1 MQKVPRLSTPQL
13 YTFRLTYRLHDEQV
27 SVEFSQPKV
36 LIGRNTQCDL
46 VLNVASVSRRHASI
60 ERDEEGWQ
68 LSDLG
73 SSYGTFVDD
82 RRVTRY
88 RLSPGDKIVLGL
100 GEAILAFEPLDEE
113 PEQEVVFSK
122 EDGADNIRMSI
133 SVEDFERAMGGPRE
147 LDDES
152 EPEARVAVDAETRID
167 EPPVAPAADDLPN
180 RPDGDLPNRL
190 DGDLPNRPDGVSMI
204 GLFKQ
209 IGEVLLGSE
218 DLDDMLSSVVDIA
231 LNNLPAQRGFICLCD
246 ETAEAITPKAMKT
259 KGSAAD
265 QPINIS
271 RSIAREAIRAR
282 QALLVSNAPTDSR
295 FARAPSIMLMD
306 IRSAMCAPL
315 YHAGKV
321 EGLIYVDTLGSGT
334 LFLPRDLQLLT
345 ALGVLTAVG
354 MLQARLRDDVNRE
367 RAIRARLSRYSSPH
381 VVEQIV
387 ARVNT
392 PDGAMLAEQC
402 EVSVL
407 FADLSGFTSMSEGM
421 EPAEVA
427 RLLNSVFDHLTR
439 TVFQYDGTLDKY
451 LGDGLL
457 AIFGAPL
464 PQADHAQQAVRAAMQ
479 MQQLFDQGVI
489 GGPQNKPLRM
499 RIGINSG
506 TAVAGDIGSPIRK
519 DYTVIG
525 DVVNV
530 ASRLES
536 SVARPGQI
544 VIGPATYEL
553 CKDAF
558 KCQPLPEIQLK
569 GKQQLVRPYLVLRD

>member
-1 MQKVPRLSTPQL
+1 LSTPQL
-13 YTFRLTYRLHDEQV
+13 HTFRLTYRLHNEQT
-27 SVEFSQPKV
+27 SVEFSQPQV
-36 LIGRNTQCDL
+36 LIGRSTQCDL
-46 VLNVASVSRRHASI
+46 ALNVASVSRRHASI

-82 RRVTRY
+82 RRVTRH

-113 PEQEVVFSK
+113 REQEVVFGK
-122 EDGADNIRMSI
+122 EDGTDNIRMSI

-147 LDDES
+147 RDDEA

-167 EPPVAPAADDLPN
+167 EPPVMPAVD
-180 RPDGDLPNRL
+180 
-190 DGDLPNRPDGVSMI
+190 DLPNRPDGVSMI

-231 LNNLPAQRGFICLCD
+231 LSNLPAQRGFICLCD
-246 ETAEAITPKAMKT
+246 ETAETITPKAMKT

-295 FARAPSIMLMD
+295 FSRAPSIMLMD

-321 EGLIYVDTLGSGT
+321 EGLIYVDTLGSSAV
-334 LFLPRDLQLLT
+334 FLPRDLQLLT

-392 PDGAMLAEQC
+392 PDGAMLAEQR

-427 RLLNSVFDHLTR
+427 QLLNSVFDHLTR

-464 PQADHAQQAVRAAMQ
+464 PQADHARQAVRAALQ
-479 MQQLFDQGVI
+479 MQQLFDRGVI
-489 GGPQNKPLRM
+489 GGPRNEPLRM
-499 RIGINSG
+499 RVGVNSG

>member
-1 MQKVPRLSTPQL
+1 MQKVPRLPTPQL
-13 YTFRLTYRLHDEQV
+13 YTFRLTYRLHDEQA
-27 SVEFSQPKV
+27 SVEFSQPQV
-36 LIGRNTQCDL
+36 LIGRSTQCDL
-46 VLNVASVSRRHASI
+46 ALNVASVSRRHASI

-73 SSYGTFVDD
+73 SSYGTFVGD
-82 RRVTRY
+82 RRVTRH

-100 GEAILAFEPLDEE
+100 GEAILAFEPLGEE
-113 PEQEVVFSK
+113 PEQEVVFGK

-133 SVEDFERAMGGPRE
+133 SVEDFERAMGGPRAR
-147 LDDES
+147 DDEA
-152 EPEARVAVDAETRID
+152 EPEARVAVDVETRID
-167 EPPVAPAADDLPN
+167 EPPIAPAADDLPN
-180 RPDGDLPNRL
+180 RPDGI
-190 DGDLPNRPDGVSMI
+190 SMI

-218 DLDDMLSSVVDIA
+218 GLDDMLNSVVDIA
-231 LNNLPAQRGFICLCD
+231 LSNLPAQRGFICLCD
-246 ETAEAITPKAMKT
+246 ETAETITPKAMKT

-265 QPINIS
+265 RPINIS

-321 EGLIYVDTLGSGT
+321 EGLIYVDTLGSST

-392 PDGAMLAEQC
+392 PDGAMLAEQRM
-402 EVSVL
+402 VSVL

-427 RLLNSVFDHLTR
+427 QLLNSVFDHLTR

-464 PQADHAQQAVRAAMQ
+464 PQADHARQAVRAALQ

-489 GGPQNKPLRM
+489 GGPRNEPLRM
-499 RIGINSG
+499 RVGVNSG

-558 KCQPLPEIQLK
+558 RFHPLPEIQLK